1 VGPGDQTYLSQEI
14 TLPVITEIPIN
25 KKKQKM
31 QQGVFHNADCD
42 GGSLV

>member
-25 KKKQKM
+25 KKKM